1 MGWEECPISVDE
13 QEKGCVMRRRIELMI
28 IFGFAALVAGT
39 LAIAQDQGAQKPP
52 IWIAKQG
59 NFLVGG
65 AYDSSHP
72 DQPWV
77 GQMYVQYQIPT
88 EITSPTPI
96 VFVHGGAQTGQR
108 WWETPDGREGWAQF
122 FVRRGYPVYVV
133 DQVARGRS
141 GFPYQFWPKMSG
153 QSLPF
158 IMRRALGTED
168 GENWLWPQAH
178 LHSQWP
184 GEKAPG
190 DPIFDHNYM
199 GAVPSM
205 DARQPQR
212 EMNIA
217 ALNALFDKIGEG
229 ILVVHSQ
236 SGAYGWPVVQQRP
249 DHVKALVALEPSG
262 PPVYDV
268 ILQGPP
274 DYFADDDQMV
284 PYGLAYTPIE
294 YVPAISDPSELS
306 FEKVEPKSPDFVGCW
321 QQVEPARQL
330 ANMAQTPILVVGGE
344 ASFYRP
350 YNYCTARYLEQGGLS
365 PDFYDLGDMGI
376 HGNGH
381 SMMLEKNSDEIAN
394 LVAEWIE
401 SNLD

>member
-1 MGWEECPISVDE
+1 M
-13 QEKGCVMRRRIELMI
+13 
-28 IFGFAALVAGT
+28 
-39 LAIAQDQGAQKPP
+39 
-52 IWIAKQG
+52 IAKQG
-59 NFLVGG
+59 NFFVGG
-65 AYDSSHP
+65 AYDTSHP

-77 GQMYVQYQIPT
+77 GQMYVQYQIPA
-88 EITSPTPI
+88 EITSLHPI
-96 VFVHGGAQTGQR
+96 VFVHGGSQTGQR

-141 GFPYQFWPKMSG
+141 AYPFQFWPEMSG

-168 GENWLWPQAH
+168 GESWLWPQAH

-184 GEKAPG
+184 GEKMPG
-190 DPIFDHNYM
+190 NPIFDHNYM
-199 GAVPSM
+199 GNVQSM
-205 DARQPQR
+205 GERQPQR

-217 ALNALFDKIGEG
+217 ALNALFDQIGEG
-229 ILVVHSQ
+229 VLVVHSQ
-236 SGAYGWPVVQQRP
+236 SGAYGWSVVQQRP
-249 DHVKALVALEPSG
+249 TLVKALVALEPSG
-262 PPVYDV
+262 PPVRDV

-274 DYFADDDQMV
+274 DYFADDDQV
-284 PYGLAYTPIE
+284 APYGLAYTPIE
-294 YVPAISDPSELS
+294 YVPAISDPSELV
-306 FEKVEPKSPDFVGCW
+306 FEKVRPKSPNFVGCW
-321 QQVEPARQL
+321 QQAEPARQL

-350 YNYCTARYLEQGGLS
+350 YNYCTARYLEQGGLN

-381 SMMLEKNSDEIAN
+381 SMMLEKNSDDVAN
-394 LVAEWIE
+394 LIAEWLE
-401 SNLD
+401 KNLD